1 LAGFAYQNNV
11 IPLLFQPRQSALPY
25 LQYLIIDFFQKY
37 TGTGNGCENPGCL
50 CALGRI
56 FKMKWSLRVGRFAG
70 IDVYMHVTFLLLVS
84 WVAFMYWRQGQ
95 SIVSAMAGVAFIL
108 AVFLCVV
115 LHEFGHALTARRY
128 GIKTRD
134 IILLPIGGVARLER
148 LPTRPLQ
155 ELWVAL
161 AGPAVNVAIAV
172 GLFAWLE
179 LTASFEPLQTMTLT
193 TGPVLERLMAVN
205 LFLVAFNMIPAF
217 PMDGGRVLRAIL
229 ATRTEYS
236 RATQIAA
243 SIGQGIAIVFGFIG
257 LFYNPFL
264 LFIALFVWIGAAQE
278 ASLAQMQAAI
288 GGIPVQQAML
298 TDFRTLHRD
307 DSLERAIELTLAG
320 SQKDFPVVD
329 DGRIEGILTQT
340 DLLTALSAPN
350 RDSTVSSAMQEN
362 FVTVDSLEMLEIAF
376 ARLKDCDCHTLP
388 VTLDGK
394 LVGLMTMDNL
404 GEYMRIQG
412 ALRG

>member
-1 LAGFAYQNNV
+1 
-11 IPLLFQPRQSALPY
+11 
-25 LQYLIIDFFQKY
+25 
-37 TGTGNGCENPGCL
+37 
-50 CALGRI
+50 
-56 FKMKWSLRVGRFAG
+56 MKWSLRVGRFAG

-95 SIVSAMAGVAFIL
+95 SIVSAVAGVAFIL

-148 LPTRPLQ
+148 LPTKPLQ

-161 AGPAVNVAIAV
+161 AGPAVNIVIAV
-172 GLFAWLE
+172 GLFAWLK
-179 LTASFEPLQTMTLT
+179 LSASFEPLQMMTLT
-193 TGPVLERLMAVN
+193 SGPVLERLMAVN

-243 SIGQGIAIVFGFIG
+243 SIGQGIAILFGFIG

-264 LFIALFVWIGAAQE
+264 LFIAFFVWIGAAQE
-278 ASLAQMQAAI
+278 ASLAQIQAAI

-298 TDFRTLHRD
+298 TDFRTLRRD
-307 DSLERAIELTLAG
+307 DSLERAIQLTLAG

-329 DGRIEGILTQT
+329 NGRIEGILTQT
-340 DLLTALSAPN
+340 DLLKALSAPN
-350 RDSTVSSAMQEN
+350 RDSTVSAAMQEN
-362 FVTVDSLEMLEIAF
+362 FVTVDSLEMLETAF
-376 ARLKDCDCHTLP
+376 ARLKDCDCRTLP

-404 GEYMRIQG
+404 GEYMRIQA